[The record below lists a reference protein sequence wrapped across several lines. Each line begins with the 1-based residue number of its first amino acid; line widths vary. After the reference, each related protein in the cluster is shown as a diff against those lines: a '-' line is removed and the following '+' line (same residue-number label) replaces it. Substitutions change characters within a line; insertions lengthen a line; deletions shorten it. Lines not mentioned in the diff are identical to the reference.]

1 MEYIYICFMRR
12 ILLLLVLVAVF
23 GACHQAAKEPSAV
36 LQEMNPTP
44 HAQLV
49 HLSAD
54 KVRALLLAEPRPHL
68 AGGWYSELPAYLQAR
83 LPRNPDPS
91 AFELGSALLARSL
104 IAADPASVRTQAE
117 AWARSRPPAQ
127 RQSLGMDALSRWAE
141 LSIARGLGDHY
152 IFPVYYR
159 AQKVAEVWAPAWE
172 VVEVRGLHEATED
185 DVDVLSYYRIFPEV
199 REIMSPGV
207 ALTRSGL
214 LLENGASAEDVELYY
229 FGSNRYGLVP
239 VYAVPSRLGLRLV
252 EAHAG
257 HVKIFVVRPGIDASG
272 YVFQGR
278 PVEIVEASQ

>member
-1 MEYIYICFMRR
+1 M
-12 ILLLLVLVAVF
+12 
-23 GACHQAAKEPSAV
+23 

-68 AGGWYSELPAYLQAR
+68 AGGWYGKLPASLQAR

-104 IAADPASVRTQAE
+104 MAADPASVRTQAE
-117 AWARSRPPAQ
+117 AWARSRPPSQ
-127 RQSLGMDALSRWAE
+127 RHALGIDALSRWAE
-141 LSIARGLGDHY
+141 LSIVRGLGEHY

-172 VVEVRGLHEATED
+172 VVEVRGLREATED
-185 DVDVLSYYRIFPEV
+185 DVDVLSYYRVFPEV

-207 ALTRSGL
+207 VLARSGL
-214 LLENGASAEDVELYY
+214 ELEDGASVEDVALYY
-229 FGSNRYGLVP
+229 FGSSRHGLVP

-257 HVKIFVVRPGIDASG
+257 DVKIFALRPGTGASR

-278 PVEIVEASQ
+278 PVEILEVSR